1 MTVEKKG
8 DLLLAPLDS
17 DLCSTLTSTADT
29 LLPSLR
35 VCSPEASALVT
46 IPPSASATSG
56 KPVQDGQVQQEPAQ
70 NYYESTLETTC
81 SRPLEQLTCAR

>member
-1 MTVEKKG
+1 MFLRKK
-8 DLLLAPLDS
+8 DLLHLRTTCQEAL
-17 DLCSTLTSTADT
+17 LRRLIT
-29 LLPSLR
+29 LLTPLR

-70 NYYESTLETTC
+70 NYDESTLETSC